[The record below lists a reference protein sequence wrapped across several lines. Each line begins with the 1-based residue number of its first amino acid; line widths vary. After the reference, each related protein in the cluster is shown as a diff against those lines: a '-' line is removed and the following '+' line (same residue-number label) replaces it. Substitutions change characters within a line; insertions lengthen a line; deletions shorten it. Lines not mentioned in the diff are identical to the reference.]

1 MNFTLSLAKC
11 TGNAQNCQYPIHK
24 EIKSEDDL
32 KEAVTF
38 DHVAGTFR
46 MDYRSIGNF
55 QGADCVI
62 MDCDNDHTDDAAS
75 FITPEHISQAL
86 PDVSFAYVPS
96 RNDGKAKGNK
106 GPRPRGCL

>member
-32 KEAVTF
+32 KEAVAF

-46 MDYRSIGNF
+46 MD
-55 QGADCVI
+55 
-62 MDCDNDHTDDAAS
+62 
-75 FITPEHISQAL
+75 
-86 PDVSFAYVPS
+86 DVVPY
-96 RNDGKAKGNK
+96 
-106 GPRPRGCL
+106 